1 MWEGREISLSEQN
14 TGGTEVSANGGCAV
28 TATRQ
33 HVASGHINKDTI
45 SGIGKRFTA
54 HSVN

>member
-1 MWEGREISLSEQN
+1 MWEGREISLCETN

-28 TATRQ
+28 TAMRQ
-33 HVASGHINKDTI
+33 HVASGHINKDSI
-45 SGIGKRFTA
+45 SGIGKCFTD